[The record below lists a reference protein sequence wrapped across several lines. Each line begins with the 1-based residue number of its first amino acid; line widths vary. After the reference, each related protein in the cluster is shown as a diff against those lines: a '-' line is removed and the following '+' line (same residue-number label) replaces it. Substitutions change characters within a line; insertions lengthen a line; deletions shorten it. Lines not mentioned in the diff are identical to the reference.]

1 MGRPPSMVE
10 DYREWQR
17 RLERYQTSE
26 AGRVLSAGRRFSV
39 HLLSLEAATQQ
50 EHPRKATGGF
60 RRAGAERFDRLAV
73 PAHLVE
79 KVPHRDRVAQRG
91 HGAIACRRESRRAD
105 GHRPRGR
112 FLAPLEGASVMIELS
127 EIRVFLCT
135 IPTKMNYSFDT
146 LMGLA
151 QQIFDEDPL
160 SGHLFL
166 FVNRQR
172 DRLKILFWDH
182 DGLAIFYKRLEAG
195 TFQLPR
201 SAAGEQG
208 IELDERQLNR
218 LLTGLDLRTGRR
230 RRRYRRVG

>member
-1 MGRPPSMVE
+1 MI
-10 DYREWQR
+10 D
-17 RLERYQTSE
+17 
-26 AGRVLSAGRRFSV
+26 LS
-39 HLLSLEAATQQ
+39 
-50 EHPRKATGGF
+50 
-60 RRAGAERFDRLAV
+60 D
-73 PAHLVE
+73 
-79 KVPHRDRVAQRG
+79 
-91 HGAIACRRESRRAD
+91 
-105 GHRPRGR
+105 
-112 FLAPLEGASVMIELS
+112 
-127 EIRVFLCT
+127 IRVFLCT
-135 IPTKMNYSFDT
+135 LPTKMSYSFDT

-151 QQIFDEDPL
+151 QQIFNEDPL

-166 FVNRQR
+166 FVSRDR

-201 SAAGEQG
+201 TPSGEQG